1 MTHGGEGHQGKDV
14 TGRARRRWMWAAL
27 GVVVAGV
34 VIGVIV
40 SRSGSTPA
48 LPAVASNDCP
58 LTGLPAPGGS
68 VPHRPAL
75 LVKIG
80 NEPDGA
86 RPQSGLNEADI
97 VYDTPAEGFIMRY
110 MAVYQCHDATSIG
123 PTRSLRW
130 VDYHLAGQFSS
141 PILAYAG
148 GINPNL
154 DAVTSLSWIH
164 PANLLAGAASAGTR
178 TTTRVPPDNLYTST
192 AALYGLFPSL
202 TTPPQPVFTYSS
214 STPASAQPA
223 TSAHINFSGGTD
235 VIWTWDG
242 VGHDWV
248 HSYTTGS
255 DVDALTGQP
264 VTATNVVVQVVA
276 YTIGP
281 YIESTGGS
289 GDIQSQ
295 TIGSGRGWVLRDGK
309 QIAVTWHRSG
319 LMDPTTFTD
328 AKGQAVDL
336 APGRTWAELVPNT
349 VANSPGGLTITG

>member
-1 MTHGGEGHQGKDV
+1 
-14 TGRARRRWMWAAL
+14 MWGIVGLA
-27 GVVVAGV
+27 VVGV
-34 VIGVIV
+34 VIGIVV
-40 SRSGSTPA
+40 SRSGSNSPV
-48 LPAVASNDCP
+48 PEVASNDCP

-68 VPHRPAL
+68 VPQRPAL

-86 RPQSGLNEADI
+86 RPQSGLNAADI

-130 VDYHLAGQFSS
+130 VDYHLAGQFSN

-154 DAVTSLSWIH
+154 DAVQSLSWIH

-178 TTTRVPPDNLYTST
+178 ISSRVPPDNLYTST
-192 AALYGLFPSL
+192 SALYGLFPHL
-202 TTPPQPVFTYSS
+202 TTPPQPVFTYGTSAPSS
-214 STPASAQPA
+214 ARPAS
-223 TSAHINFSGGTD
+223 SVHINFSGGTN
-235 VIWTWDG
+235 VIWTWDSA
-242 VGHDWV
+242 GHDWV

-255 DVDALTGQP
+255 DVDAATGQP
-264 VTATNVVVQVVA
+264 VTTTNIVIQVVT

-281 YIESTGGS
+281 YVESTGGS

-295 TIGSGRGWVLRDGK
+295 TVGSGRGWILRDGK
-309 QIAVTWHRSG
+309 QVAVTWHRAGS
-319 LMDPTTFTD
+319 MDPTTFSD
-328 AKGQAVDL
+328 AHGHRIAL
-336 APGRTWAELVPNT
+336 APGRTWVELVPNT
-349 VANSPGGLTITG
+349 VANSPGGLAIAG